1 MRLAPILPLFLL
13 AACQAGPRSATAS
26 LPLDAT
32 GLTRQLAG
40 VKDDL
45 DAADRLD
52 RPAPPPVVAAPV
64 VTGPAVPALRGL
76 GFAQIAGQPGKTTN
90 ERRLMAIRAARV
102 DALRDLAEQVH
113 GIRLSATTTVGQ
125 AVVADD
131 RLTAMVSGT
140 IRGART
146 LRVTPK
152 GQDSYEVEM
161 ALDRATVGYIL
172 RALRGQG

>member
-45 DAADRLD
+45 DAADRLT
-52 RPAPPPVVAAPV
+52 RSAAPPVVS
-64 VTGPAVPALRGL
+64 GPAVPALRGL
-76 GFAQIAGQPGKTTN
+76 GFAQVAGQPGKTTN

-113 GIRLSATTTVGQ
+113 GIRLSGTTTVGQ
-125 AVVADD
+125 AVVSDD
-131 RLTAMVSGT
+131 RLTAMVNGT

-152 GQDSYEVEM
+152 GSDSYEVEM
-161 ALDRATVGYIL
+161 ALDRPTVAYIL